1 MTSISEHFSPT
12 YLWWSSNQCKKFAKP
27 ELKVCIEEFEEKLS
41 KVHQEKKEQ
50 EETTKNAEAHR
61 QKIGSL
67 DEYLAGK
74 EVGQSSGDPV
84 EGKQKS
90 VHLFLNLF
98 MLYDT

>member
-1 MTSISEHFSPT
+1 
-12 YLWWSSNQCKKFAKP
+12 
-27 ELKVCIEEFEEKLS
+27 
-41 KVHQEKKEQ
+41 
-50 EETTKNAEAHR
+50 
-61 QKIGSL
+61 
-67 DEYLAGK
+67 LAGK